1 MDKMPISRII
11 LFLVNIVFTII
22 GFLLGLRIL
31 LRFFGANPNTPFVSW
46 IYDSSDSLLAPFAGI
61 FPVTRLEGG
70 FILDFPAI
78 FAIIVYAFIGYLIIE
93 AVEIISIRAE
103 QRTIVRKK

>member
-1 MDKMPISRII
+1 MPISRII